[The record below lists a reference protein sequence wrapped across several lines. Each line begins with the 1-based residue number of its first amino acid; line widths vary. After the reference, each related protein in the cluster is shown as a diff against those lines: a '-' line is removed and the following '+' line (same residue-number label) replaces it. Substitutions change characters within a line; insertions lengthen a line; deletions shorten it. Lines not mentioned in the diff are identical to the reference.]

1 MCEQDT
7 LLQATDEVIYYDD
20 EELDVLADRDP
31 SDYTEQEYEQIAY
44 VFHTLLDSDIIG
56 WCRSL
61 QLRHIELPSDL
72 RDEALIIVREQRGLS
87 PAVDN
92 LIHDRENLGFGL
104 RTQESDAGLFEIV

>member
-20 EELDVLADRDP
+20 EELDVLANRDP

-44 VFHTLLDSDIIG
+44 VFHTLMDSDIIG

-72 RDEALIIVREQRGLS
+72 RDEALIIVREQRS
-87 PAVDN
+87 N
-92 LIHDRENLGFGL
+92 H
-104 RTQESDAGLFEIV
+104 

>member
-44 VFHTLLDSDIIG
+44 VFHTLMDSDIIG

-72 RDEALIIVREQRGLS
+72 RDEALIIVREQRS
-87 PAVDN
+87 N
-92 LIHDRENLGFGL
+92 H
-104 RTQESDAGLFEIV
+104 

>member
-1 MCEQDT
+1 MSSTCCGAHLVCEQDT
-7 LLQATDEVIYYDD
+7 LLLATDEVIYYDD

-44 VFHTLLDSDIIG
+44 VLHTLMDSDIVG

-72 RDEALIIVREQRGLS
+72 RDEALIIVREQR
-87 PAVDN
+87 N
-92 LIHDRENLGFGL
+92 NH
-104 RTQESDAGLFEIV
+104 

>member
-44 VFHTLLDSDIIG
+44 VFHTLMDSDIVG

-72 RDEALIIVREQRGLS
+72 RDEALIIVREQRS
-87 PAVDN
+87 N
-92 LIHDRENLGFGL
+92 H
-104 RTQESDAGLFEIV
+104 

>member
-1 MCEQDT
+1 MNNGCCGAHLVCEQDT
-7 LLQATDEVIYYDD
+7 LLQSTDEIIYYDD

-31 SDYTEQEYEQIAY
+31 STYTEEEHEQIAY

-72 RDEALIIVREQRGLS
+72 RDEALILVREQRTQS
-87 PAVDN
+87 T
-92 LIHDRENLGFGL
+92 IHNP
-104 RTQESDAGLFEIV
+104 Q

>member
-1 MCEQDT
+1 MSSVCCGAHLVCEQDT

-44 VFHTLLDSDIIG
+44 VLHTLMDSDIVG

-72 RDEALIIVREQRGLS
+72 RDEALIIVREQRS
-87 PAVDN
+87 N
-92 LIHDRENLGFGL
+92 H
-104 RTQESDAGLFEIV
+104 